1 MSRQN
6 MSFNQLVD
14 YIDKEQS
21 IDSFSW
27 NLYSHDKQ
35 DIIREFEE
43 NAQHLKQSRGKVYLY
58 HEVLSLQTNDL
69 SQQEQVKIIRDL
81 TELYILK
88 RADNHLV
95 YGKVHNDTD
104 NIHIHLIISSNKI
117 NDNKRVR
124 LAKQE
129 FNNIRQFVEVYK
141 NKKYEKQLEPTL
153 NYQQE
158 NTKVKEKRAE
168 QEIKN
173 KRKKQTKKEFVFEC
187 VQDSLNSSLS
197 KEAFETSLKNK
208 GLSFYQN
215 GNTIGVTFENKNY
228 RLKTLGL
235 LENYQ
240 KVLNKYKKKEQRKA
254 KRQEFKQSKNKTQ
267 SRTHWN
273 KNRRIEN
280 EKKSKSLQRKRN
292 QKRTREL

>member
-1 MSRQN
+1 
-6 MSFNQLVD
+6 MSFSQLID

-21 IDSFSW
+21 LDSFSW
-27 NLYSHDKQ
+27 NLYSYDKQ

-43 NAQHLKQSRGKVYLY
+43 NAKHLKQSRGKVYLY
-58 HEVLSLQTNDL
+58 HEVLSLQNNDL

-129 FNNIRQFVEVYK
+129 FNNIRQFLEVYK
-141 NKKYEKQLEPTL
+141 NKKYEKQLEQTN
-153 NYQQE
+153 NYQKE
-158 NTKVKEKRAE
+158 NTRVKEKRTE

-173 KRKKQTKKEFVFEC
+173 KRKKQTKKEFVFES
-187 VQDSLNSSLS
+187 VQDSVNSSFS
-197 KEAFETSLKNK
+197 KQAFEKSLKNK

-228 RLKTLGL
+228 RFKTLGI
-235 LENYQ
+235 LEDYQ
-240 KVLNKYKKKEQRKA
+240 KALTKFKQKEERTE
-254 KRQEFKQSKNKTQ
+254 KRQEFKNSKRKNKSH
-267 SRTHWN
+267 SRELW
-273 KNRRIEN
+273 
-280 EKKSKSLQRKRN
+280 KK
-292 QKRTREL
+292 QKRTQHEIQRKYWSRNGQKQR

>member
-1 MSRQN
+1 MIIKSMSRQN
-6 MSFNQLVD
+6 MSFSQLMD

-21 IDSFSW
+21 PDSFSW
-27 NLYSHDKQ
+27 NLYSYDKQ

-43 NAQHLKQSRGKVYLY
+43 NAKHLKQSRGKVYLY
-58 HEVLSLQTNDL
+58 HEVLSLQNNHL

-129 FNNIRQFVEVYK
+129 FNNIRQFVEAYK
-141 NKKYEKQLEPTL
+141 NKKYKKQIEQTN
-153 NYQQE
+153 NYQKE
-158 NTKVKEKRAE
+158 NTKVKEKRTE

-173 KRKKQTKKEFVFEC
+173 KRKKQTKKEFVFES
-187 VQDSLNSSLS
+187 VSTSLNSSLS
-197 KEAFETSLKNK
+197 KEAFEKSLKNK

-215 GNTIGVTFENKNY
+215 GNTIGVTLESKNY
-228 RLKTLGL
+228 RFKTLGI
-235 LENYQ
+235 LEEYQ
-240 KVLNKYKKKEQRKA
+240 KALTKFKQKEQRTE
-254 KRQEFKQSKNKTQ
+254 KRQEFKSSKRKT
-267 SRTHWN
+267 
-273 KNRRIEN
+273 
-280 EKKSKSLQRKRN
+280 KSHS
-292 QKRTREL
+292 REL